1 MNSVFF
7 SRAQYLGLCAYV
19 NQAELS
25 LDRTRSDAR
34 GALADFYRTQVRQ
47 SIGKVIKSLRKLLG
61 KHDIDSLAYLKA
73 LETSSASWVS
83 NGVIRI
89 TSFLTWTAFG
99 GVRLPVHDL
108 VNVVVAL
115 ERFAKILAAPEA
127 VPQEELTALRLRLA
141 IVACNLDRRLPSR
154 SLAAEARGVSHLNQ
168 AEHLKLKGVDEI
180 AGSSWL
186 SYSGEESNKQE
197 NL

>member
-1 MNSVFF
+1 M
-7 SRAQYLGLCAYV
+7 
-19 NQAELS
+19 
-25 LDRTRSDAR
+25 
-34 GALADFYRTQVRQ
+34 
-47 SIGKVIKSLRKLLG
+47 
-61 KHDIDSLAYLKA
+61 
-73 LETSSASWVS
+73 
-83 NGVIRI
+83 
-89 TSFLTWTAFG
+89 
-99 GVRLPVHDL
+99 RLPVHDL